1 MLNVKVVMHAV
12 YLKVLPANV
21 RHVMHLPVRS
31 LHLPSHKT
39 IYKVLMDVMIAIS
52 LTHGR
57 APLELNMQLYVALV
71 LVVIMAIRH

>member
-1 MLNVKVVMHAV
+1 
-12 YLKVLPANV
+12 
-21 RHVMHLPVRS
+21 MHLPVRS

-71 LVVIMAIRH
+71 LVVIMAIWH